1 MRKEMA
7 TAPTLTL
14 NTGAAMPVVGLGTR
28 KSAPGEVG
36 AAVRAALQAGYR
48 HFDCAE
54 VYGNET
60 EVGDALKAALDEGLV
75 KREELFITS
84 KVFNNHHQDRAA
96 NALRTTLKHLQLA
109 YLDLYLIHWPVKFE
123 DVVVPQPSRQPDGSP
138 DPLIKASFEYLDTW
152 KVMEGLVAEG
162 LVKAIGVSNF
172 TREQID
178 QLLADSQTVPA
189 VNQVEFHPY
198 LVQQQLLDYCTAKGI
213 VLTAYSPLGSSD
225 SYTGKLEGAPSLLK
239 CGVVNGIAS
248 EVGRSPAQVLI
259 RWALQKGVVVI
270 PKSVNEERIRA
281 NLAVFDFEL
290 SADQVAR
297 LDGLH
302 CDHRFGLPWMPGH
315 FSPL

>member
-1 MRKEMA
+1 M
-7 TAPTLTL
+7 
-14 NTGAAMPVVGLGTR
+14 
-28 KSAPGEVG
+28 
-36 AAVRAALQAGYR
+36 
-48 HFDCAE
+48 
-54 VYGNET
+54 
-60 EVGDALKAALDEGLV
+60 
-75 KREELFITS
+75 
-84 KVFNNHHQDRAA
+84 
-96 NALRTTLKHLQLA
+96 
-109 YLDLYLIHWPVKFE
+109 
-123 DVVVPQPSRQPDGSP
+123 
-138 DPLIKASFEYLDTW
+138 
-152 KVMEGLVAEG
+152 
-162 LVKAIGVSNF
+162 SNF
-172 TREQID
+172 TVKQLEE
-178 QLLADSQTVPA
+178 LLADTQVVPA

-239 CGVVNGIAS
+239 CGVVNGIAA
-248 EVGRSPAQVLI
+248 EVGRSPAQALI

-302 CDHRFGLPWMPGH
+302 RDHRFGLPWMPGH